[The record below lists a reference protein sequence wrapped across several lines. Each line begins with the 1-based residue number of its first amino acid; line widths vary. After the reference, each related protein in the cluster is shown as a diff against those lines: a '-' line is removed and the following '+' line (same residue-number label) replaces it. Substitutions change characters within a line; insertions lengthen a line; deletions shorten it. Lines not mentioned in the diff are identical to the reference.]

1 MSAPIPGGK
10 VTAVELADND
20 SLRIDFGC
28 ISVTLDYETAQRV
41 ALHAAVLRKAR
52 VDRAEVHARLAE
64 VQAHRCA
71 SCPVGDRLAEVVEL
85 APKSE
90 YREHRDLNYSPLHTV
105 ETTGDRL

>member
-28 ISVTLDYETAQRV
+28 ISVTLDYETAQQV

-52 VDRAEVHARLAE
+52 VN
-64 VQAHRCA
+64 
-71 SCPVGDRLAEVVEL
+71 
-85 APKSE
+85 
-90 YREHRDLNYSPLHTV
+90 REKAALESQMTWLMGGLR
-105 ETTGDRL
+105 